1 MKGNPDSSPR
11 LTVIVH
17 DVRSILNVGAIFRTA
32 DAAGAVMIWLTGYTP
47 GPDTHPDKLAKT
59 ALGAQLGVPWG
70 RMRRVGDLFRKLKRE
85 GVAIVALEQTK
96 KSIDYRAFKP
106 KFPLAIIVGNEV
118 KGVSVVVSHN
128 LVDACIEIPMR
139 GEKESLNVVVALGIA
154 LYELTR
160 RWD

>member
-1 MKGNPDSSPR
+1 MAINTSQSIPK

-32 DAAGAVMIWLTGYTP
+32 DAVGAGMIWLTGYTP

-59 ALGAQLGVPWG
+59 ALGAQLTVSWG
-70 RMRRVGDLFRKLKRE
+70 RVRRGGDLIRSLKRE
-85 GVAIVALEQTK
+85 DVTIVALEQAR
-96 KSIDYRAFKP
+96 KSIDYREFRP
-106 KFPLAIIVGNEV
+106 KFPMALIVGNEV
-118 KGVSVVVSHN
+118 KGIQNMSHN

-139 GEKESLNVVVALGIA
+139 GKKESLNVAVALGIA

-160 RWD
+160 RWK